1 MEANLCNIQKFS
13 LHDGPGIRTTVFFK
27 GCPLRCAWC
36 ANPESQERALGPGG
50 QEEGLALGGE
60 ARTLEEV
67 LCACLQDQPFY
78 EESGG
83 GVTLSGGEPLA
94 QPAFCRALLQKLK
107 ARGVHTAVET
117 TGCVPGKVFQ
127 DVAPCVDLFLYDVK
141 HWDGERHQAGTGVG
155 NGQILENLAWA
166 VRAGKAVLPRI
177 PVIPGY
183 NDSLEDAAGFCA
195 RLREAGARRAQL
207 LPFHQ
212 FGEKKYQLLGKPYR
226 FAGVAALYPEDL
238 EPYRQAFLSG
248 GIEAFF

>member
-1 MEANLCNIQKFS
+1 MEAHICNIQKFS
-13 LHDGPGIRTTVFFK
+13 LHDGPGIRTVVFLK

-36 ANPESQERALGPGG
+36 ANPESQEKGLGPSLRLGG
-50 QEEGLALGGE
+50 FSLGGE
-60 ARTLEEV
+60 AYAMGEV
-67 LCACLQDQPFY
+67 LAACLRDRDFY

-94 QPAFCRALLQKLK
+94 QPEFCQALLRELK
-107 ARGVHTAVET
+107 NRGIHTAVET
-117 TGCVPGKVFQ
+117 TGYVPGGVLQGVFQ
-127 DVAPCVDLFLYDVK
+127 DIDLFLYDMK
-141 HWDGERHQAGTGVG
+141 HWDGRRHREGTGVG
-155 NGQILENLAWA
+155 NRVILENMAWLVA
-166 VRAGKAVLPRI
+166 QGKDVLPRI

-212 FGEKKYQLLGKPYR
+212 FGEKKYELLGKPYAM
-226 FAGVAALYPEDL
+226 AGVDALHEEGL
-238 EPYRQAFLSG
+238 EPYRQAFLAR